1 MPEMQTEVDVRQQ
14 LGEHGTGVHQVSYQR
29 LPPETGEYTLQYT
42 SCRLLMDSFLYNLMC
57 T

>member
-42 SCRLLMDSFLYNLMC
+42 SCRLLMNSFLYNLM
-57 T
+57 